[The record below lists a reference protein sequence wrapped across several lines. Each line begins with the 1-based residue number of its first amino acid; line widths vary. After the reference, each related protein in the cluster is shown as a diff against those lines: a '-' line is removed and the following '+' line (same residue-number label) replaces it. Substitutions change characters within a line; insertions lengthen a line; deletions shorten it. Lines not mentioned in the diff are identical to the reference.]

1 MTAPVTDPPRLR
13 NRAKLEA
20 ATRALHDKT
29 EALWAGTEGFST
41 RAHYLAFLTTLLD
54 AHHRLG
60 LPAARAREAEEDIAD
75 EETRLKALH
84 ADTGHG
90 PLAPIR
96 ARPSPSYAW
105 GIGYVLNGSALGAVM
120 MLKEGHV
127 PEGWP
132 TAYLEEGR
140 AYAKSGKLAAFFRAL
155 DAAELDMD
163 EATRGAQETF
173 ELFLE
178 AGAA

>member
-1 MTAPVTDPPRLR
+1 MNSPVTDPPRLR

-20 ATRALHDKT
+20 ATRALHDRT
-29 EALWAGTEGFST
+29 EALWAGTGGFST
-41 RAHYLAFLTTLLD
+41 RTKYLAFLATLLD

-60 LPAARAREAEEDIAD
+60 LPAAEARKAEGDIAD
-75 EETRLKALH
+75 EQIRLEALY
-84 ADTGHG
+84 ADTGRV
-90 PLAPIR
+90 PLAPVTV
-96 ARPSPSYAW
+96 RPSPSYAW

-132 TAYLEEGR
+132 TAYLEEGC

-163 EATRGAQETF
+163 EAALGARDTF
-173 ELFLE
+173 AVFLE
-178 AGAA
+178 AAPG